1 MVNRRFTAFDCFIYA
16 ALLVVGLATLLPF
29 MYVISVS
36 LTPYSEVM
44 RNGGFV
50 LLPRSI
56 SFEAYRQLFDRP
68 LIPRAF
74 GVTLFL
80 ATVGTVLNLALTLL
94 MAYPLSR
101 KKLPARTP
109 LLLFVVFTML
119 FSGGLI
125 PTYLV
130 VKSTFLLNTMWAM
143 IIPSLIWAFNIL
155 VMKTFLEGLP
165 EELFES
171 ARMDGA
177 GEGTMLARLVIPLS
191 VPSII
196 TIGLFYMVGHWNQF
210 FLGVLYIQNQ
220 DLYPLQLVV
229 RNILISATQMETNVE
244 VTLPTATL
252 QMAAVVSASLPIV
265 LVYPFFQKH
274 LTKGMLLGSIKG

>member
-1 MVNRRFTAFDCFIYA
+1 MVKARFSTFDLVVFAI
-16 ALLVVGLATLLPF
+16 LLVVGLLTLLPF

-36 LTPYSEVM
+36 LTPYSEVV

-50 LLPRSI
+50 LIPQH
-56 SFEAYRQLFDRP
+56 FTMDAYRQLFDRP
-68 LIPRAF
+68 VIPRAF
-74 GVTLFL
+74 SVTLFL
-80 ATVGTVLNLALTLL
+80 SIAGTALNLMLTLL

-101 KKLPARTP
+101 KKLPGRTS

-119 FSGGLI
+119 FNGGLI
-125 PTYLV
+125 PTYLI
-130 VKSTFLLNTMWAM
+130 VKETYLLNTIWAM

-177 GEGTMLARLVIPLS
+177 GEGVMLLRLVMPLS
-191 VPSII
+191 IPSLV
-196 TIGLFYMVGHWNQF
+196 TIGLFYLVGHWNQF
-210 FLGVLYIQNQ
+210 FLGVLYIQ
-220 DLYPLQLVV
+220 DTKLFPLQLVV
-229 RNILISATQMETNVE
+229 RNILISASSVESNVD

-252 QMAAVVSASLPIV
+252 QMAAVVTASLPIV

>member
-1 MVNRRFTAFDCFIYA
+1 MVKARFTTFDVVVYA
-16 ALLVVGLATLLPF
+16 ILLTVGLLTLLPF

-36 LTPYSEVM
+36 LTPYSEVV

-50 LLPRSI
+50 LIPHE
-56 SFEAYRQLFDRP
+56 FTMDAYRQLFDRP
-68 LIPRAF
+68 IIPRAF

-80 ATVGTVLNLALTLL
+80 SIAGTAMNLALTLL

-101 KKLPARTP
+101 KKLPGRTS

-119 FSGGLI
+119 FNGGLI
-125 PTYLV
+125 PTYLI
-130 VKSTFLLNTMWAM
+130 VKETYLLNTIWAM

-177 GEGTMLARLVIPLS
+177 GEGVILLRLVMPLS
-191 VPSII
+191 IPSLV
-196 TIGLFYMVGHWNQF
+196 TIGLFYLVGHWNQF
-210 FLGVLYIQNQ
+210 FLGVLYIQNT
-220 DLYPLQLVV
+220 DLFPLQLVV
-229 RNILISATQMETNVE
+229 RNMLISASSVETNVD

-252 QMAAVVSASLPIV
+252 QMAAVVTASLPIV